1 MNHEAIQ
8 NLLTRRSIRAFQET
22 PVEKEKIETMLQ
34 RAVHAP
40 SAMNRQ
46 TWHFSAILSAEKI
59 QKLAKAMGAALG
71 NPEYNMYKPAALIIP
86 SNTEGRE
93 ADNACAMQNI
103 MLAAHAMDVAS
114 VWINQLK
121 DTCDD
126 PAVRALLTEFGVPQ
140 DHKVYGIAALGYAAG
155 DPRPADKKY
164 PVTII
169 ED

>member
-8 NLLTRRSIRAFQET
+8 NMLTRRSIRAFQET
-22 PVEKEKIETMLQ
+22 PVEREKIDVMLQ
-34 RAVHAP
+34 CAVHAP

-46 TWHFSAILSAEKI
+46 TWHFSAVLSREKI
-59 QKLAKAMGAALG
+59 QKLAAAMGAALG
-71 NPEYNMYKPAALIIP
+71 NPNYNLYCPAALIIP
-86 SNTEGRE
+86 SNTPNG
-93 ADNACAMQNI
+93 AWDNACAMQNI
-103 MLAAHAMDVAS
+103 MLAAHAQGVAS
-114 VWINQLK
+114 VWINQLY

-140 DHKVYGIAALGYAAG
+140 DHKVFGMAALGYAAG